1 MTAQTN
7 WGDVQ
12 QRAAT
17 PGSPILINWRAE
29 RQADRALTINN
40 ASNGA
45 VMVQSSDPRVVEFFG
60 GTPASAGV
68 YVTPDSAQRVSA
80 VFACVDRISGAVSTL
95 PIKLY
100 KGRGAGRG
108 EVEDDIMS
116 DLLNE
121 QPCAAWT
128 AASHWQ
134 RVLQFILLRGD
145 SYALI
150 RRTPL
155 GLPKEI
161 IPIPWES
168 AVVERQS
175 LGIDARNMYAV
186 NDGYTVKGYDQDD
199 VLHFPGYGF
208 NGLRSYSVLSWGARQ
223 ATGNAIAMDEYSGR
237 FFADGAH
244 PSIVLTAPK
253 KMDEA
258 QVDLLQKSFSN
269 KYSGLGNAH
278 KRPMVLTEGM
288 EAREISLSAQDS
300 QLLEARKFQVIDIAR
315 AFGVPPHMI
324 GETSA
329 STSWGSGIE
338 SMGRA
343 FVSFTLQPHL
353 VRLEQELNRKLFRRT
368 GIFAEFDRSSL
379 LEGDAKSQADYFRAA
394 LGGPGTGK
402 GWMTPNE
409 VRARKYLSPITG
421 ENELFNPT
429 TKDGAKNEK

>member
-1 MTAQTN
+1 
-7 WGDVQ
+7 
-12 QRAAT
+12 
-17 PGSPILINWRAE
+17 
-29 RQADRALTINN
+29 
-40 ASNGA
+40 
-45 VMVQSSDPRVVEFFG
+45 MVQSSDPRIVEFFG

-80 VFACVDRISGAVSTL
+80 VFACVDRIAGAVSTL

-108 EVEDDIMS
+108 EVEDDFLF

-145 SYALI
+145 SFALI
-150 RRTPL
+150 KRTPL
-155 GLPKEI
+155 GAIKEI

-168 AVVERQS
+168 CVPDRQS

-186 NDGYTVKGYDQDD
+186 NDGYTAKGYDQDD

-223 ATGNAIAMDEYSGR
+223 ATGNAIAMDEFSGR

-244 PSIVLTAPK
+244 PSIVLKSPK

-258 QVDLLQKSFSN
+258 QIALLQASFRN
-269 KYSGLGNAH
+269 KYSGITNAH
-278 KRPMVLTEGM
+278 KLPLVLTEGM
-288 EAREISLSAQDS
+288 DAQEISLSAQDS

-353 VRLEQELNRKLFRRT
+353 VRLEQELNRKLFRQT

-379 LEGDAKSQADYFRAA
+379 LEGDAKSQAEYFRAA
-394 LGGPGTGK
+394 LGGPGSGP
-402 GWMTPNE
+402 GWMSQND
-409 VRARKYLSPITG
+409 VRAKKYMSPKPG
-421 ENELFNPT
+421 GDNLFIPT
-429 TKDGAKNEK
+429 TQSNGAKNEK